1 VLSRPAPATDTSR
14 TAGCLGTPRRLIYDA
29 AGPDNPI
36 STPIPE
42 ENAMPLEVTFTL
54 EEDDLDYFRGV
65 MNTAQDQAGSLSET
79 EVVGRA
85 REMIDKVRAD
95 PKAAQFVKGRLER
108 LQHLVNMLD
117 DDDWQLG
124 PEERTDVVSA
134 LAYFHSA
141 KDLIDDS
148 LPVLGLIDDAI
159 MIELVVREMKNEI
172 NAYEEFC
179 TFRTREEARSG
190 RDVSRDDWLAVKRK
204 ELMDNMRERM
214 TRRSRGGGR
223 FTRFS
228 FLG

>member
-1 VLSRPAPATDTSR
+1 
-14 TAGCLGTPRRLIYDA
+14 
-29 AGPDNPI
+29 
-36 STPIPE
+36 
-42 ENAMPLEVTFTL
+42 MPLEVTFTL

-65 MNTAQDQAGSLSET
+65 MNTAQDQAGSLSEA

-117 DDDWQLG
+117 DEDWPLAG
-124 PEERTDVVSA
+124 EERTDVVSA
-134 LAYFHSA
+134 LAYFYSA
-141 KDLIDDS
+141 KDMIDDS

-179 TFRTREEARSG
+179 AFRTREEARSG
-190 RDVSRDDWLAVKRK
+190 RDVSREDWLAVKRK

>member
-1 VLSRPAPATDTSR
+1 
-14 TAGCLGTPRRLIYDA
+14 
-29 AGPDNPI
+29 
-36 STPIPE
+36 
-42 ENAMPLEVTFTL
+42 MPLEVTFTL

-65 MNTAQDQAGSLSET
+65 MNTAQDQAGALP
-79 EVVGRA
+79 EVEVIGRA
-85 REMIDKVRAD
+85 REMIEKVRAD

-117 DDDWQLG
+117 DQDWQLAA
-124 PEERTDVVSA
+124 EERTDVVSA
-134 LAYFHSA
+134 LAYFYAA
-141 KDLIDDS
+141 KDMIDDS

-172 NAYEEFC
+172 DAYEEFC
-179 TFRTREEARSG
+179 VFRAREEARSG
-190 RDVSRDDWLAVKRK
+190 RDVSREDWLAVKRK